1 MRRACHSV
9 ATDHPRVYLGLLLLV
24 FSVMLLA
31 CGEGQLSSSQGLQA
45 AGEATVTA
53 WAKEGTIF
61 PELAAMAEATSPTTV
76 PQPPASQMTATDAP
90 SPTAPTAS
98 MPDLSQA
105 AAEATPSVRPSA
117 PRPAAPGVGP
127 SAKPAHSLEPV
138 GRIAIPKLGTD
149 ASVVEVSWHIDQID
163 GYAVAVW
170 DTVSEAAGHHRGT
183 EPPGGEGNCVIS
195 GHSRS
200 QDGGVFNELWL
211 LEPGDLIRLTNVRGD
226 SYQYVVE
233 RVERV
238 QELGQ
243 RLEQRLANAS
253 LMAPTQDA
261 RLTLITCWPDWAY
274 THRVIV
280 VARLQ

>member
-1 MRRACHSV
+1 
-9 ATDHPRVYLGLLLLV
+9 
-24 FSVMLLA
+24 
-31 CGEGQLSSSQGLQA
+31 
-45 AGEATVTA
+45 
-53 WAKEGTIF
+53 
-61 PELAAMAEATSPTTV
+61 
-76 PQPPASQMTATDAP
+76 
-90 SPTAPTAS
+90 
-98 MPDLSQA
+98 
-105 AAEATPSVRPSA
+105 
-117 PRPAAPGVGP
+117 
-127 SAKPAHSLEPV
+127 
-138 GRIAIPKLGTD
+138 
-149 ASVVEVSWHIDQID
+149 
-163 GYAVAVW
+163 
-170 DTVSEAAGHHRGT
+170 
-183 EPPGGEGNCVIS
+183 
-195 GHSRS
+195 
-200 QDGGVFNELWL
+200 VFNELWL